1 MIRTGKVVGNSIG
14 KNQDGD
20 TDVRLLTVELSDGDD
35 LQTVEYY
42 DDGGRDY
49 LPPNGAEVVVLDISP
64 SHRIAIAVDDL
75 QVQTL
80 AAGEVEVYSLDTAGT
95 AKAAKVKL
103 DNDGVVT
110 INDGED
116 FAVQF
121 SALKGAFDKLKGDLN
136 TFIGIFNGHTHVA
149 PSGGGTTEGPSAPG
163 VDSAADMS
171 GAKIEGIKVP

>member
-35 LQTVEYY
+35 VQTVEYY

-49 LPPNGAEVVVLDISP
+49 LPPNGAEVVILDISP
-64 SHRIAIAVDDL
+64 AHRIAIAVDDL
-75 QVQTL
+75 QVPAL
-80 AAGEVEVYSLDTAGT
+80 PAGALELYSLDAAGT

-121 SALKGAFDKLKGDLN
+121 SALEAAFNQLKSDLN
-136 TFIGIFNGHTHVA
+136 TLISTYNGHTHVA
-149 PSGGGTTEGPSAPG
+149 PAGGGATGAPSAPG
-163 VDSAADMS
+163 VSSSADMS

>member
-35 LQTVEYY
+35 IQTVEYY

-49 LPPNGAEVVVLDISP
+49 LPPNGAEVVILDISP

-75 QVQTL
+75 QVPAL
-80 AAGEVEVYSLDTAGT
+80 PAGAVEFYSLNAAGT

-103 DNDGVVT
+103 DNAGVVT

-121 SALKGAFDKLKGDLN
+121 SALQTAFNQLKSDLN
-136 TFIGIFNGHTHVA
+136 TLISTYNGHTHVA
-149 PSGGGTTEGPSAPG
+149 PSGGGATGAPSAPG
-163 VDSAADMS
+163 VASSADMS

>member
-35 LQTVEYY
+35 IQTVEYY

-49 LPPNGAEVVVLDISP
+49 LPPNGAEVVILDISP

-75 QVQTL
+75 QVPAL
-80 AAGEVEVYSLDTAGT
+80 PAGAVEIYSLDGAGT

-103 DNDGVVT
+103 DNDSVVT

-121 SALKGAFDKLKGDLN
+121 SALETAFNQLKSDLN
-136 TFIGIFNGHTHVA
+136 TFIGVYNSHTHVA
-149 PSGGGTTEGPSAPG
+149 PAGGGTTEGPSAPG